1 MLLSRFNNT
10 CWIDNVDEYCSI
22 NSCSM
27 LTKNNNCYNV
37 VGTRSDNNRE
47 QLWTMVVDNSCWKS
61 AAQHC
66 WQGAAQHCNKLLTT
80 LIKLFIFACVVK
92 SQNSPTGPW
101 SWCESPQNNILFR
114 NRFHLQNRLKPDKR
128 HSNNKKSSC
137 CRFRDLMEWLLNK
150 FRFPRIDLS
159 KRSWKFCL

>member
-66 WQGAAQHCNKLLTT
+66 WQGAEQHCNKLLTT

-92 SQNSPTGPW
+92 SQNSATGPW
-101 SWCESPQNNILFR
+101 SWRKPPQNNILFR
-114 NRFHLQNRLKPDKR
+114 NRFPYKIGWSRINDIRIIKGPLIADLETWLN
-128 HSNNKKSSC
+128 SC
-137 CRFRDLMEWLLNK
+137 WINLGFQE
-150 FRFPRIDLS
+150 
-159 KRSWKFCL
+159 